1 MRLLKLKLRPS
12 VGKTLL
18 PYRIYMSLLH
28 MDIPGLLL
36 RPLVKRMREV
46 PKFAGMTRRIALQ
59 AHNVCL

>member
-1 MRLLKLKLRPS
+1 
-12 VGKTLL
+12 
-18 PYRIYMSLLH
+18 MSLLH